1 MRLTIVGC
9 GDAFGSGGRSNTCF
23 WLETN
28 KTVLAVDFGASA
40 LPALK
45 ALKLDPG
52 RLDAVILS
60 HLHGDHFGGLP
71 FLLLDAQYLTRRDKP
86 LVIAGPPGT
95 SARLNALLEA
105 MFPGSTTYPWKHKWS
120 VQEIEVGRASKVLGH
135 DIITAEV
142 IHRSGAPSTAL
153 RLTIDGKVFAYS
165 DDTEWTD
172 ALLPIA
178 KNADLFI
185 CECYNFEGAIT
196 GHLNWQTLKEKLTA
210 LAAKRVMLTH
220 MNPTVLARFDEVK
233 NAGVRVAEDGLVLQ
247 F

>member
-45 ALKLDPG
+45 RLKLDPR
-52 RLDAVILS
+52 RLDAVVLS

-71 FLLLDAQYLTRRDKP
+71 FLLLDAQFLSRRDKP
-86 LVIAGPPGT
+86 LLIAGPPGT
-95 SARLNALLEA
+95 RARLDALMEV
-105 MFPGSTTYPWKHKWS
+105 MFPRSTGTKWKYSWS
-120 VQEIEVGRASKVLGH
+120 VQEIEAGTSSKVLGH
-135 DIITAEV
+135 DIVTAEV
-142 IHRSGAPSTAL
+142 IHQSGAPSTAL

-165 DDTEWTD
+165 GDTEWTD

-178 KNADLFI
+178 NGADLFI
-185 CECYNFEGAIT
+185 CECYNFEGALT
-196 GHLNWQTLKEKLTA
+196 GHLNWQTLKDKLHA

-220 MNPTVLARFDEVK
+220 LNPTMLARLDDVRS
-233 NAGVRVAEDGLVLQ
+233 AGVQIAEDGVVLQ
-247 F
+247 L

>member
-1 MRLTIVGC
+1 MRLTVVGC

-28 KTVLAVDFGASA
+28 KTVLTVDFGASA

-52 RLDAVILS
+52 RLDAVVLS

-95 SARLNALLEA
+95 SARLNALLEV
-105 MFPGSTTYPWKHKWS
+105 MFPKSTLYRWKHPWS
-120 VQEIEVGRASKVLGH
+120 VQEIEVGRPSKILGH
-135 DIITAEV
+135 DIVTTEV
-142 IHRSGAPSTAL
+142 IHQSGAPSTAL
-153 RLTIDGKVFAYS
+153 RLTADGKVFAYS
-165 DDTEWTD
+165 GDTEWTD

-178 KNADLFI
+178 NGADLLI
-185 CECYNFEGAIT
+185 CECYNFEGALT
-196 GHLNWQTLKEKLTA
+196 GHLNWQALKGKLPA
-210 LAAKRVMLTH
+210 LGAKRVILTH
-220 MNPTVLARFDEVK
+220 MNPTMLARLDEVRA
-233 NAGVRVAEDGLVLQ
+233 AGVLVAEDGLTLE

>member
-28 KTVLAVDFGASA
+28 KGVVVVDFGASA

-45 ALKLDPG
+45 RLKLDPNAI
-52 RLDAVILS
+52 DAIVLS

-71 FLLLDAQYLTRRDKP
+71 FLLLDAQFLSRRDRA

-95 SARLNALLEA
+95 KPRLDAAMEA
-105 MFPGSTTYPWKHKWS
+105 FFPKSTGSKWKFDWR
-120 VQEIEVGRASKVLGH
+120 VQEIPIGIETDVVGHSVIA
-135 DIITAEV
+135 AEV
-142 IHRSGAPSTAL
+142 IHQSGAPSTAL
-153 RLTIDGKVFAYS
+153 RLSDGRTTFAYS
-165 DDTEWTD
+165 GDTEWTD

-178 KNADLFI
+178 RGADLYI
-185 CECYNFEGAIT
+185 AECYNYAGRLT
-196 GHLNWQTLKEKLTA
+196 GHTGWETLKERLPDLGA
-210 LAAKRVMLTH
+210 RQVMVTH
-220 MNPTVLARFDEVK
+220 MNPTMLARADDVRQ
-233 NAGVRVAEDGLVLQ
+233 AGVLVAEDGLVRD